1 MRRVLRVGRNGKV
14 QEVAGLPVGM
24 GWEDLD
30 TRVALIPLG
39 LRAVEEVLQ
48 REVELLAGP
57 RYARG
62 DGAPDRVRWG
72 RQRGSV
78 YLLDQK
84 VPVQVPRVRDRR
96 VGVEVPL
103 ESYRRLQQPREADEG
118 MLRRVLYGLSC
129 RDYRVAAEAVPEAF
143 GLSRLSVSRRYI
155 RAAARRLQA
164 LQERR
169 LEGYDF
175 VALVIDG
182 KTFADD
188 TMVIA
193 LGVTLGGEKVVLGFA
208 QTGTENAATCG
219 AFLRSLVERGLRVE
233 EGLLVVVD
241 GSKGLRQAIWEV
253 FGAQAVVQ
261 RCTWHKRENVVS
273 YLPKAQQDVWRAQ
286 VQRAWRLPTYEA
298 AWAELRRL
306 HRQRPSAMRSAS
318 LASARLHEQ
327 KLTCRTQILASPQL
341 LDFRHADP
349 PLDGTSA

>member
-1 MRRVLRVGRNGKV
+1 
-14 QEVAGLPVGM
+14 
-24 GWEDLD
+24 
-30 TRVALIPLG
+30 
-39 LRAVEEVLQ
+39 
-48 REVELLAGP
+48 
-57 RYARG
+57 
-62 DGAPDRVRWG
+62 
-72 RQRGSV
+72 
-78 YLLDQK
+78 
-84 VPVQVPRVRDRR
+84 
-96 VGVEVPL
+96 
-103 ESYRRLQQPREADEG
+103 
-118 MLRRVLYGLSC
+118 
-129 RDYRVAAEAVPEAF
+129 
-143 GLSRLSVSRRYI
+143 
-155 RAAARRLQA
+155 
-164 LQERR
+164 
-169 LEGYDF
+169 

-188 TMVIA
+188 TMVNA
-193 LGVTLGGEKVVLGFA
+193 LGVTLGGEKVVLGFV